1 MGPPLTASPGW
12 CQVVERS
19 DIRRSPLGASTT
31 ACLDLHDGRAGA
43 RTDGGNRCDGIGCRH
58 DISKGCDALQGAPG
72 EGRRQVADI
81 GATNDIHK
89 AMTSRVTASLIRGSG
104 LGRRVTTATPF
115 APEELAIRRAI
126 GSRQL
131 TTARRPASRR
141 GTRNRRDTQR
151 VAYGVAWALD
161 AAPLPDPQQHA
172 CRAWG

>member
-1 MGPPLTASPGW
+1 MGPPLTESPGW

-19 DIRRSPLGASTT
+19 DTRRSPSRASTT
-31 ACLDLHDGRAGA
+31 ACLANHDGRAGA

-58 DISKGCDALQGAPG
+58 DISMGCDALQGAPG
-72 EGRRQVADI
+72 EDRRQVADI
-81 GATNDIHK
+81 GSTNDIHT

-104 LGRRVTTATPF
+104 LQGQVTTATPF

-131 TTARRPASRR
+131 TTARRPVSRR
-141 GTRNRRDTQR
+141 GARNRRDTWR
-151 VAYGVAWALD
+151 VAYGVAWSLD
-161 AAPLPDPQQHA
+161 AAPFPDPQPHA